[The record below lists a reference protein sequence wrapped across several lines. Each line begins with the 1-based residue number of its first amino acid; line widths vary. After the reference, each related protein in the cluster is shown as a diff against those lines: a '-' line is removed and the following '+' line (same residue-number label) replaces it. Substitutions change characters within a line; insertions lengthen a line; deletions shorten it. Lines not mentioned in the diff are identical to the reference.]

1 MKWLIYTGLAV
12 VIIPAIVILIG
23 AALPKEHVA
32 SRKILVPASPG
43 DVFALI
49 AGPSDWRG
57 IKYTL
62 LTESPLKWRET
73 DSSGQAITYERVET
87 AAPTRIVNRIA
98 DPKLPFGG
106 SWTYQIAPDGSGA
119 ELTITENGEVY
130 SPLFRFVSRFI
141 MGHTATIE
149 KYQRDLAAHF
159 STAPRP

>member
-1 MKWLIYTGLAV
+1 MKWLIYGGLAV
-12 VIIPAIVILIG
+12 VIIPAMVVLIG

-32 SRKILVPASPG
+32 SRKILLRAAPN

-57 IKYTL
+57 LKYEL

-73 DSSGQAITYERVET
+73 DSSGDAITYERVET
-87 AAPTRIVNRIA
+87 IAGARIVNRIA

-106 SWTYQIAPDGSGA
+106 SWTYQIEPIGSGT

-130 SPLFRFVSRFI
+130 NPLFRFVSRFI

-149 KYQRDLAAHF
+149 KYQRDLVAHF
-159 STAPRP
+159 KS

>member
-1 MKWLIYTGLAV
+1 MKWIVYGGMAV
-12 VIIPAIVILIG
+12 VIVAAIVVLVG

-32 SRKILVPASPG
+32 SRKILLRASPT

-57 IKYTL
+57 VKYEL
-62 LTESPLKWRET
+62 LSESPLKWRET
-73 DSSGQAITYERVET
+73 DSSGDAIVYERVET
-87 AAPTRIVNRIA
+87 SAAKRIVNRIA

-106 SWTYQIAPDGSGA
+106 SWTYELVPNGAGS

-130 SPLFRFVSRFI
+130 NPLFRFVSKFI

-149 KYQRDLAAHF
+149 KYQRDLVAHF
-159 STAPRP
+159 KT

>member
-1 MKWLIYTGLAV
+1 VKWLIYGGLAV
-12 VIIPAIVILIG
+12 VILIAVVVAIG
-23 AALPKEHVA
+23 AALPKAHVA
-32 SRKILVPASPG
+32 SRKISVAASPN

-57 IKYTL
+57 LKYEL
-62 LTESPLKWRET
+62 LTESPLKWREG
-73 DSSGQAITYERVET
+73 DEITYERVET
-87 AAPTRIVNRIA
+87 IAPKRIVNRIA

-106 SWTYQIAPDGSGA
+106 GWIYEIEPSGNGT

-130 SPLFRFVSRFI
+130 NPLFRFVSKFV

-159 STAPRP
+159 MK

>member
-1 MKWLIYTGLAV
+1 MKWLIYGGLVV
-12 VIIPAIVILIG
+12 VIIPVIVVLIG

-32 SRKILVPASPG
+32 SRKIVLRASPSE
-43 DVFALI
+43 VFALI

-57 IKYTL
+57 LKYEL

-73 DSSGQAITYERVET
+73 DSGGDAITYERVDT
-87 AAPTRIVNRIA
+87 IAPKRIVNRIA

-106 SWTYQIAPDGSGA
+106 SWTYEIAPSGSGT

-130 SPLFRFVSRFI
+130 NPLFRFVSRFI

-149 KYQRDLAAHF
+149 KYQRDLVAHWK
-159 STAPRP
+159 A